1 MKSKDDTEEN
11 CSFVLHL
18 FVCLVS
24 CSPGQYCG
32 FDFQLFFAVVYL
44 LVCLSGGVGHFFGGG
59 GFLAAF
65 YYFVVLVFPT
75 DYRRKLSN
83 WPSKRRMAVVILSMM
98 PIQNI
103 LAFSIKL
110 V

>member
-18 FVCLVS
+18 FVCLLS
-24 CSPGQYCG
+24 CSPDQYCG

-44 LVCLSGGVGHFFGGG
+44 LVCLSGGVGHFFYGG

-75 DYRRKLSN
+75 DSRRKLSN